1 MPFWKPVLYVSIF
14 TIQMLYISDI
24 MISIQDKA
32 ATFVLTDGMGGNR
45 NTVVISAKYIPVDIT
60 LEPRESVNSELH
72 FLLRDYM

>member
-1 MPFWKPVLYVSIF
+1 
-14 TIQMLYISDI
+14 